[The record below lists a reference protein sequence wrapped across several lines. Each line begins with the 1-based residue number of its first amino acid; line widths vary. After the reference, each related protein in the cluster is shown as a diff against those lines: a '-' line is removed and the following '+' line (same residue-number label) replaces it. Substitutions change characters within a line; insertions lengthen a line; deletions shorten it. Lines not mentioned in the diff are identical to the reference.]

1 MMGMPL
7 SPEQQKL
14 VNEKVAARKAK
25 VAESLSA
32 HGIEVESDSF
42 QSSHVPV
49 EPVEPEDVEGID
61 EEAIM
66 RYIRTRQEVIDKLR
80 AQVKSL
86 DGKIRHLESQLA
98 LSEKKNAA
106 LRGALAKMR
115 DAAKAEVA
123 TEEGNSGA

>member
-14 VNEKVAARKAK
+14 VNEKVTARKAK

-32 HGIEVESDSF
+32 HGIEVESGSF
-42 QSSHVPV
+42 QSHHVPI
-49 EPVEPEDVEGID
+49 EPVEVEDVEGID

-98 LSEKKNAA
+98 LSERKNAA

-115 DAAKAEVA
+115 DAAKAEAA
-123 TEEGNSGA
+123 TEEGNNGA